1 MTIRE
6 ILKES
11 QPDYYRKLVK
21 KHSKKKPEKL
31 TEKEIKELMGHS
43 AYKRGAGGAIRQV
56 KQ

>member
-11 QPDYYRKLVK
+11 QPDHYRKLVK
-21 KHSKKKPEKL
+21 NHSNKKPEKL
-31 TEKEIKELMGHS
+31 TEKAIKELMGHS

-56 KQ
+56 R